1 MWTVRASLVNVVSL
15 VGIVLMVLC
24 PGAPAAPA
32 APPQD
37 ALHQVMPGDDLR
49 LIAGYYYGDTRQWER
64 IWQANREQIS
74 NPNRIERGAL
84 LRIPDAVVPAEPYAD
99 FVARARVLAPPPTA
113 PAAAETR
120 EAPAAGAPPS
130 EAAPTLAAPMPSIP
144 QGEPLPPPSGP
155 VTLRLKPAK
164 GFAQVMRA
172 TAIGRTIAE
181 AEGQAVPI
189 DVRARYRLHMT
200 VDDVGPD
207 GMVRLALSLSDPETG
222 GTAPFSFAAAGLP
235 ELGETLRLT
244 ASPLNRIVRVEGK
257 EPGSPHYFSP
267 LFPLRYPE
275 APVSVGRG
283 WQYEETQRAP
293 DGTEATFAVKC
304 SLGRRERS
312 RNEEAYR
319 IQCAGKGT
327 GSNVSVPD
335 MRLSVNETS
344 TIVVRAHDGTLMFWE
359 SVKQLSTEVPS
370 RKMKISGET
379 HGILQLEGISGPGSA
394 APLAPSKE
402 PAKRP

>member
-1 MWTVRASLVNVVSL
+1 MWTVRASLVGVVSL
-15 VGIVLMVLC
+15 VGIVLIVLC
-24 PGAPAAPA
+24 PGAPAAA
-32 APPQD
+32 ASPPQD

-64 IWQANREQIS
+64 IWQANRDQVP

-84 LRIPDAVVPAEPYAD
+84 LRIPDATVPAEPYPD
-99 FVARARVLAPPPTA
+99 FVARARRVIT
-113 PAAAETR
+113 PAAVPAKTEAR
-120 EAPAAGAPPS
+120 EAPAAVAGPS
-130 EAAPTLAAPMPSIP
+130 PGVPA
-144 QGEPLPPPSGP
+144 GEPLPPPSGP

-207 GMVRLALSLSDPETG
+207 GIVRLALSLSDPEMG

-304 SLGRRERS
+304 SLGRREHS

-379 HGILQLEGISGPGSA
+379 HGTLQLEGISGPGSA